1 MTKSRQRGSTLFGV
15 IFGLVAG
22 LAVALVVAIYV
33 TKVPVPFINRG
44 ASRSPLQD
52 EAEAER
58 NRNWNPNAGLQS
70 PVGIDSSSNPAG
82 VASGSVTPPPPPA
95 TGVAGGAV
103 APAPSAAPGLVPAEV
118 PRPTPQFPLS
128 GNLPELPPAATASGS
143 PAHGAGG
150 ARTAPV
156 RPGQAS
162 AADPLGALMASR
174 TPSREPGRAN
184 GNAPAPDPFLY
195 FVQAGAF
202 RSPQDADAQRARLS
216 LLGVEARVSE
226 REQSGRPVYRV
237 RAGPFQDHDT
247 ANQVQSQLASNG
259 FDAALVRVQR

>member
-1 MTKSRQRGSTLFGV
+1 MMNSRQRGSTLFGV

-33 TKVPVPFINRG
+33 TKVPVPFINRS
-44 ASRSPLQD
+44 ASRTPLQD

-58 NRNWNPNAGLQS
+58 NRNWDPNAALHS
-70 PVGIDSSSNPAG
+70 PAGIEPSTNPAG
-82 VASGSVTPPPPPA
+82 VASGSVVPPSAPA
-95 TGVAGGAV
+95 VGMVGGGVATPAA
-103 APAPSAAPGLVPAEV
+103 APAATLVPAEV
-118 PRPTPQFPLS
+118 PQQTAPSFPLS
-128 GNLPELPPAATASGS
+128 GNVPEMPSNAPSMQAR
-143 PAHGAGG
+143 GAGG
-150 ARTAPV
+150 THTSPV
-156 RPGQAS
+156 RPQS
-162 AADPLGALMASR
+162 SRSDPLGELMASR
-174 TPSREPGRAN
+174 TPSRVVTPSA
-184 GNAPAPDPFLY
+184 GNAPASDPFLY

-237 RAGPFQDHDT
+237 RAGPYQNHDA
-247 ANQVQSQLASNG
+247 ANQVQTQLANNG